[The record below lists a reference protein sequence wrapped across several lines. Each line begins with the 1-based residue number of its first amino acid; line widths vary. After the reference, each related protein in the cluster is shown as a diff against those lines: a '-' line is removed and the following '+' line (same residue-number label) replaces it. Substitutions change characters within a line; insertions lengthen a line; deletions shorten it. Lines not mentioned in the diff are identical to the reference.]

1 MALGGGLI
9 SNCAFCDTNWFFY
22 FFGNKG
28 ERIFVQ
34 LLKASCMKSHWVL
47 SNINLYQILC
57 PHKLDGYSKK
67 NGNTYGKQDVIYAE
81 HQNDQNIYLVTKGKV
96 KIVNYDKAGN
106 ELVRHILVKGEL
118 FGEKIV
124 LNENSRDEFA
134 VACSNGTEV
143 CAMNLSTLHQLM
155 RRNHRFETKIY
166 KLISLKL
173 RKVERRLELLVGK
186 DVETRIITFI
196 YDLYREDHNSRIANS
211 LSHQDIA
218 KLLATSRE
226 TVTKTF
232 NKLKQEGVIDYNR
245 KEITIT
251 NVEKLAILS
260 QE

>member
-1 MALGGGLI
+1 
-9 SNCAFCDTNWFFY
+9 
-22 FFGNKG
+22 
-28 ERIFVQ
+28 
-34 LLKASCMKSHWVL
+34 MKSHWVL
-47 SNINLYQILC
+47 SNVNLYQILC
-57 PHKLDGYSKK
+57 PHKIDGYAKRSGK
-67 NGNTYGKQDVIYAE
+67 TYGKQDVIYSE
-81 HQNDQNIYLVTKGKV
+81 NQNDQNVYLVTKGKV

-143 CAMNLSTLHQLM
+143 CAMDLTTMHNLM

-196 YDLYREDHNSRIANS
+196 YDLYREDNQLRIANR

-232 NKLKQEGVIDYNR
+232 NKLKQEKVIDYNR
-245 KEITIT
+245 REIIVTD
-251 NVEKLAILS
+251 VEKLLLLS
-260 QE
+260 RE